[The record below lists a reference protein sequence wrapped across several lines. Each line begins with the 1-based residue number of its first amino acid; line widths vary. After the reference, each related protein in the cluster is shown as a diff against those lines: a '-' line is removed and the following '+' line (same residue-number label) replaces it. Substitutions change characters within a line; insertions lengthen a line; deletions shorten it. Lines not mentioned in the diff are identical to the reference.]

1 MPLNVFRGT
10 YHRSIYIHYITISFS
25 FNFAN
30 IYIRLSR
37 SYFDYLTE
45 IFFNF
50 FFFFSCLIFYFF
62 TFFSIYFFFFFFFRF
77 YIETDFT
84 NARLRKKRR
93 SRFDSKSDDWLIKHA
108 TKFLSVRSDSKV
120 TRVKSF

>member
-50 FFFFSCLIFYFF
+50 FFFFPVLFFIFLLFLVF
-62 TFFSIYFFFFFFFRF
+62 IFFSFFFQF